1 MNEEQLKKDKELLK
15 EWDEVKTTMTFR
27 MPDGSPQCVVCGL
40 RPDKIDDL
48 LEAQK
53 RVTAEEIIRRIFGD
67 IEPGNTKA
75 TTIDGSHYF
84 IKNSAG
90 FFNEKEYDQALINEA
105 LHLAIEK
112 LKLTVQPPFLSP
124 KPEQDETE

>member
-1 MNEEQLKKDKELLK
+1 MNEEQLKKDKLLLEHWK
-15 EWDEVKTTMTFR
+15 E
-27 MPDGSPQCVVCGL
+27 QC
-40 RPDKIDDL
+40 DIAAKIDGEAHLSQFGINQL

-124 KPEQDETE
+124 NPEQDEVK